1 MSAVAQQKA
10 EYDIIMS
17 SDMPHY
23 MSLDEMHQRLT
34 AIIGNCAK
42 AKGLF

>member
-34 AIIGNCAK
+34 AKIQEFYSK
-42 AKGLF
+42 KQ